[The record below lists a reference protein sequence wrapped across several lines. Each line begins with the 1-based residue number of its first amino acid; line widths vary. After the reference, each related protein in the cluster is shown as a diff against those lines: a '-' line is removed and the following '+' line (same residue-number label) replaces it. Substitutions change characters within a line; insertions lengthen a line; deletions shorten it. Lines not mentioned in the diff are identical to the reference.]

1 MNISILR
8 KWENLKLN
16 SPAARLLFE
25 FAVPGGIL
33 FLAVIIMLHTDLL
46 AKSISAVALVF
57 PYAIAGAGI
66 MLGWRFNRG
75 CVVLAVLVLILADR
89 AMVHLTISPS
99 SSIVDRVVHTFMHF
113 FKAERESTEVNPV
126 IYNAVAFLLPLNLA
140 ALSLVKEQPLITMRG
155 IRRFGLI
162 LLQIIT
168 VVVLYRNPQLSIN
181 SYLKTAFID
190 SEFLSRSPLPQPAL
204 LAFGIALLILLFCF
218 LWRRGTIQSGFFW
231 ALVSSFTA
239 LNLGKTGSLSTI
251 YFSTAGLVL
260 IVAVI
265 ETSYGM
271 AFCDELTGLH
281 ARRAFNEKL
290 LQLGNRYSVAMLD
303 IDFFKK
309 FNDSYGHDVGDQVLR
324 MVATKLAEVN
334 GGGKAFRYG
343 GEEFAVIFPEKS
355 VEEAIPYLERLRQT
369 IEESPFTIRSKYRPE
384 SKPDNP
390 LPEVGSREKVM
401 ITVSIGVAEH
411 NGGHISAE
419 EVLKAADKALYRAK
433 EAGRNRIST

>member
-1 MNISILR
+1 VAS
-8 KWENLKLN
+8 
-16 SPAARLLFE
+16 A
-25 FAVPGGIL
+25 GIL
-33 FLAVIIMLHTDLL
+33 
-46 AKSISAVALVF
+46 
-57 PYAIAGAGI
+57 
-66 MLGWRFNRG
+66 LGWRFNKGRI
-75 CVVLAVLVLILADR
+75 VLAILVLFLADR
-89 AMVHLTISPS
+89 ALVHLTISPS
-99 SSIVDRVVHTFMHF
+99 SSILDRVVNTLMHL
-113 FKAERESTEVNPV
+113 FKAKRATMEVNPV

-140 ALSLVKEQPLITMRG
+140 TLSLVKEQGLITMSG

-162 LLQIIT
+162 LLQIST
-168 VVVLYRNPQLSIN
+168 VVVLYRNPQLAMN

-190 SEFLSRSPLPQPAL
+190 SELLSQRALPQLAL
-204 LAFGIALLILLFCF
+204 LSFGIAFLVSLFSF
-218 LWRRGTIQSGFFW
+218 FQRRSTTESGFFW

-239 LNLGKTGSLSTI
+239 LTLGKTGSLSTI

-271 AFCDELTGLH
+271 AFCDELTGLP
-281 ARRAFNEKL
+281 ARRALNEKL
-290 LQLGNRYSVAMLD
+290 HQLGNCYSVAMLD

-343 GEEFAVIFPEKS
+343 GEEFAVIFPGKS
-355 VEEAIPYLERLRQT
+355 VEEAIPYLEKLRRT
-369 IEESPFTIRSKYRPE
+369 IEGSAFTVRSKHRPY

-390 LPEVGSREKVM
+390 TSDEGSRKKVM
-401 ITVSIGVAEH
+401 ITVSIGVA
-411 NGGHISAE
+411 GHTGSQISAE
-419 EVLKAADKALYRAK
+419 EVMKAADEALYRAK

>member
-1 MNISILR
+1 MDISILR

-16 SPAARLLFE
+16 SPITRIMFE

-46 AKSISAVALVF
+46 AKSISALALVF
-57 PYAIAGAGI
+57 PYAIACAGI
-66 MLGWRFNRG
+66 LLGWRFNRG
-75 CVVLAVLVLILADR
+75 RVVLAVLVLILADR
-89 AMVHLTISPS
+89 ALVHLTISPS
-99 SSIVDRVVHTFMHF
+99 SSILDRVVHTFMHF
-113 FKAERESTEVNPV
+113 FKANRGSMEVNPV

-140 ALSLVKEQPLITMRG
+140 VLSLVNEQALITMRG

-168 VVVLYRNPQLSIN
+168 VVVLYRNPQLAIN
-181 SYLKTAFID
+181 SYFKTTFID
-190 SEFLSRSPLPQPAL
+190 SDFLSRSPLPQPAL
-204 LAFGIALLILLFCF
+204 LAFGIALLILFFCF
-218 LWRRGTIQSGFFW
+218 LRRRGTIESGFFW

-251 YFSTAGLVL
+251 YFSTAGLIL
-260 IVAVI
+260 IAALI

-271 AFCDELTGLH
+271 AFHDELTGLP

-290 LQLGNRYSVAMLD
+290 LQLGSRYSVAMLD

-324 MVATKLAEVN
+324 MVAAKLVEVD
-334 GGGKAFRYG
+334 GGGKAFRHG
-343 GEEFAVIFPEKS
+343 GEEFAIIFPGKS
-355 VEEAIPYLERLRQT
+355 VEEAIPYLERLRGT
-369 IEESPFTIRSKYRPE
+369 IEGSAFTVRSKHRPNN
-384 SKPDNP
+384 KPDNP
-390 LPEVGSREKVM
+390 APDEGSREKVM
-401 ITVSIGVAEH
+401 ITVSIGVAGH

-419 EVLKAADKALYRAK
+419 EVMKAADEALYRAK